1 MVLWVHVT
9 SERGFEKV
17 TQLHQSVA
25 SVLSETEEGCGQGC
39 DVQTQVPLQCLAE
52 VLSFLEKHL
61 AFKELIQA
69 NVEVSEQGKARA
81 HLDLE

>member
-25 SVLSETEEGCGQGC
+25 SVLSETEEGCGC
-39 DVQTQVPLQCLAE
+39 TDPSASS
-52 VLSFLEKHL
+52 VLGRGSEFL
-61 AFKELIQA
+61 
-69 NVEVSEQGKARA
+69 GKASGFQRINSSKRGGF
-81 HLDLE
+81 